1 MNSITRITAAAL
13 LTMASVAAF
22 AQSSSETAA
31 RDRADM
37 TAGDNYPVVA
47 YQSTKTRAEVT
58 AELVKAEQAG
68 LIANGD
74 DYPAQPHQSA
84 AKSQDAGKVHVAASV
99 QSADASLYSGA

>member
-1 MNSITRITAAAL
+1 MNNITRITAAAL

-31 RDRADM
+31 RDHANM

-47 YQSTKTRAEVT
+47 YHSSKTRAEVT
-58 AELVKAEQAG
+58 AELIKAQQAG

-74 DYPAQPHQSA
+74 DYPAQPHQA
-84 AKSQDAGKVHVAASV
+84 AVKPHDAGKLDVAASS
-99 QSADASLYSGA
+99 QGTDASLYSGA